1 MNNILFEVPSTG
13 GDLGEAKSSVMNT
26 TTTTPSLKGGEW
38 LIRESNAFET
48 LTPED
53 FNEEQLMVKDMCI
66 QFLNT
71 EVIPVVDRIDK
82 MEEGLMPSLMVK
94 AGEQGLLGT
103 SIPEDLGGLG
113 KDFITST
120 LVNEGL
126 GGGYSFSVAI
136 AAHTGIGTLPILYF
150 GTEEQKKKYIPKL
163 ASGEWKGA
171 YGLTEPNSGSD
182 ALGAKTTAVL
192 SADGKHYLLN
202 GQKCWIT
209 NGGFADVYTV
219 FAKIDGDKF
228 STFIVEKGMEG
239 FTVGPEEH
247 KMGIKGSSTV
257 QLYFQDCKVPVE
269 NLLGEIGKGHVIA
282 FNILNIGRLKLAA
295 AAYGGSKMALST
307 TVQYANTREQFKTPI
322 ANFGAIKYKL
332 AEMAIRIFCGESALY
347 RTSKWIDN
355 KELELAAAGKP
366 FNEAL
371 LGAAEEYAVEC
382 AILKVHGS
390 EVLDYVVDEGVQVH
404 GGNGFSDE
412 YEISRAY
419 RDSRINRIY
428 EGTNEINRLLTVD
441 MILKRAMKGKLD
453 LMGPAMAVSKELM
466 SIPDFGSEDETPFAK
481 ERKAIMNMK
490 KSILMVAGAAV
501 QKLMMKIQDEQEILM
516 NIADMALDTFMA
528 ESTLLRVMK
537 MADKLGE
544 ANAQLQIDIMRC
556 NLNDAVDRVNKAGKE
571 AINAFASGD
580 EQRMMLLGL
589 KRFTK
594 VEPFNSKDARRR
606 IADKLIA
613 ENRYPL

>member
-1 MNNILFEVPSTG
+1 M
-13 GDLGEAKSSVMNT
+13 T
-26 TTTTPSLKGGEW
+26 TTTSTAIPVKGGEW
-38 LIRESNAFET
+38 LIKESNAFDT
-48 LTPED
+48 FTSED
-53 FNEEQLMVKDMCI
+53 FNEEQQMVKDMCL
-66 QFLNT
+66 QFLT
-71 EVIPVVDRIDK
+71 AEVHPIVDRIDK
-82 MEEGLMPSLMVK
+82 LEPGLMPSLMVK
-94 AGEQGLLGT
+94 AGEQGLLGA
-103 SIPEDLGGLG
+103 SIPEEFGGLG

-150 GTEEQKKKYIPKL
+150 GTDEQKHKYIPKL

-182 ALGAKTTAVL
+182 ALSAKTTAVL
-192 SADGKHYLLN
+192 SADGTHYILN

-228 STFIVEKGMEG
+228 SAFIIERDFEG
-239 FTVGPEEH
+239 FTRGQEEH

-269 NLLGEIGKGHVIA
+269 NLLGEAGKGHIIA
-282 FNILNIGRLKLAA
+282 FNILNIGRLKLCAA
-295 AAYGGSKMALST
+295 ALGGAKMALQGT
-307 TVQYANTREQFKTPI
+307 IEYAKTREQFKTAI

-332 AEMAIRIFCGESALY
+332 AESAIRIFASESALY
-347 RTSKWIDN
+347 RTSKWIDD

-382 AILKVHGS
+382 AMLKVSGS
-390 EVLDYVVDEGVQVH
+390 EVLDYVVDEGVQVF

-412 YEISRAY
+412 YMISRAY

-466 SIPDFGSEDETPFAK
+466 SIPEFGNEDETAFAAEK
-481 ERKAIMNMK
+481 KTILNLK

-501 QKLMMKIQDEQEILM
+501 QKLMMKLNDEQEILM
-516 NIADMALDTFMA
+516 NIADMAIETFNA
-528 ESTLLRVMK
+528 ESTLLRVIK
-537 MADKLGE
+537 MADKNGE
-544 ANAQLQIDIMRC
+544 AASRLQTDMMRC
-556 NLNDAVDRVNKAGKE
+556 NLNDATDKVNKAGKE
-571 AINAFASGD
+571 AINAFAEGD
-580 EQRMMLLGL
+580 ELRMMLLGL

-594 VEPFNSKDARRR
+594 ATPFNSKDARRR

-613 ENRYPL
+613 ENKYCW

>member
-1 MNNILFEVPSTG
+1 MSTT
-13 GDLGEAKSSVMNT
+13 KST
-26 TTTTPSLKGGEW
+26 ITPIKGGEW
-38 LIRESNAFET
+38 LIKESNPFET
-48 LTPED
+48 YTPED
-53 FNEEQLMVKDMCI
+53 FNEEQVMVKDMCV

-71 EVIPVVDRIDK
+71 EVLPVIGRIEK
-82 MEEGLMPSLMVK
+82 MEQGLVAGLMEK
-94 AGEQGLLGT
+94 AGEQGLLGA

-150 GTEEQKKKYIPKL
+150 GTQEQKKKYIPKL
-163 ASGEWKGA
+163 ATGEWKGA

-182 ALGAKTTAVL
+182 ALGAKTTAKL
-192 SADGKHYLLN
+192 TEDGKHYVLN

-228 STFIVEKGMEG
+228 SCFIVERGTEG
-239 FTVGPEEH
+239 FTQGPEEH

-269 NLLGEIGKGHVIA
+269 NLLGEIGKGHIIA
-282 FNILNIGRLKLAA
+282 FNILNIGRLKLCAA
-295 AAYGGSKMALST
+295 AIGGSKGALTES
-307 TVQYANTREQFKTPI
+307 VKYATTREQFKTAI

-332 AEMAIRIFCGESALY
+332 AEMATRIFVSESALY
-347 RTSKWIDN
+347 RTSKWIDD
-355 KELELAAAGKP
+355 KETELQAAGKP

-382 AILKVHGS
+382 AVLKVHGS
-390 EVLDYVVDEGVQVH
+390 EVLDYVVDEGVQIH

-441 MILKRAMKGKLD
+441 MILKRAMKGKID

-466 SIPDFGSEDETPFAK
+466 SIPEFGNEDESAFAK
-481 ERKAIMNMK
+481 ERKAIVNMK
-490 KSILMVAGAAV
+490 KCILMVAGAAV
-501 QKLMMKIQDEQEILM
+501 QKLMMTLQNEQEILM
-516 NIADMALDTFMA
+516 NIADMAIETFEA
-528 ESTLLRVMK
+528 ESTLLRIMK
-537 MADKLGE
+537 MVDKNGE
-544 ANAQLQIDIMRC
+544 ANCGPQIDMMKIY
-556 NLNDAVDRVNKAGKE
+556 LNDAVDKVNKFGKD
-571 AINAFASGD
+571 AINSFASGD

-589 KRFTK
+589 KRFTRT
-594 VEPFNSKDARRR
+594 EPFNAKDARRR
-606 IADKLIA
+606 VADKMIA
-613 ENRYPL
+613 EGKYCW